1 MIEESLD
8 LMEHLVLMD
17 HKLGATIEF
26 LFFSNVSMLTQ
37 RVRKV
42 KLEKRG
48 KEEEEERK
56 YKQLMMF

>member
-26 LFFSNVSMLTQ
+26 LFFSNISMPTQ

-42 KLEKRG
+42 KLEKRE

-56 YKQLMMF
+56 YI